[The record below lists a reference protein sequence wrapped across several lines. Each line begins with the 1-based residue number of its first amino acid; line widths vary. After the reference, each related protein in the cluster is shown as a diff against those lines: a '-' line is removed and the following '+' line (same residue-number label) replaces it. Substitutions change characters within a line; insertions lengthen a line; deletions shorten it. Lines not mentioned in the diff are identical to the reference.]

1 MTQRTLAVL
10 VVLNAILLAAIALTL
25 SSPQPA
31 QAQIGGG
38 SYLMIAGSNAAVPQ
52 QQVIYILNQSNGKLG
67 AILVNDANGRIDPIG
82 ARELSQD
89 IQNAG
94 PGRGGR

>member
-10 VVLNAILLAAIALTL
+10 VVLNAILLAAIALTM
-25 SSPQPA
+25 SSPQQA

-38 SYLMIAGSNAAVPQ
+38 SYLMIAGNNAAIPQ
-52 QQVIYILNQSNGKLG
+52 QQVIYIMNTTTGQVG

-82 ARELSQD
+82 SRQLSTD
-89 IQNAG
+89 LTNVG
-94 PGRGGR
+94 GGRGGR